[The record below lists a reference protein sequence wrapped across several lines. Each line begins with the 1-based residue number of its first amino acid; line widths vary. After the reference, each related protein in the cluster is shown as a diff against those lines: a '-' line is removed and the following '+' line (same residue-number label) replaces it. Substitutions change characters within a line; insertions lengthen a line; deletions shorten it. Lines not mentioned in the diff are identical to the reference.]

1 MRIAS
6 VILSLLLHVGLALA
20 ALWSMAELGRAP
32 LPDKAYIVD
41 LVRLARPAPPRP
53 VAPAP
58 AAPAPAAPSR
68 ARAAPAPAAPA
79 PAAAPH
85 APPAAL
91 HRPRPA
97 SASAAAPP
105 PGPEAPAPPRR
116 LRRRAGVSLAAPR
129 PRRARPTGLRE
140 EDPTRALAQASAVQ
154 SGDTTHVAGLH
165 GFAAFADTFALDAC
179 GADTYVPEDYF
190 GHYAVGRDR
199 VVSVIDGREAYDAF
213 LFYDARTGLHRKLTR
228 RGEMIFTYGPAFD
241 QAEPVVGSVTILPK
255 KDRYEDKR
263 ILLPAQLVWLPDVPP
278 MQYGTRVEFTRAGV
292 AVEAPGGELA
302 GTLVLVPEREPVPG
316 VVLLHCA
323 DCAGP
328 ERMLGFAQALALHGL
343 AVLVYEGRGCG
354 PGQGGAV
361 SPGERAADAL
371 AALRTL
377 RAQPGV
383 DGARVGLWGQGAGG
397 SGGAGGL
404 GQRGAGFLVLAH
416 LPRSRPGPGPA
427 QDLGQS
433 RFRRCCFSR
442 GPSPRRCGPGTWTP
456 PGAPGRRGPGSS
468 PCACCPTLP
477 RAATPTPRASSRRAC
492 AWGARPGPGSAAR
505 AAASGRLE
513 NVFSRAALKG
523 CGNAKKDP
531 NPRVPG
537 QTRGLGSFE
546 RCGD

>member
-6 VILSLLLHVGLALA
+6 VVLSLLLHAALALGGLWVA
-20 ALWSMAELGRAP
+20 AWPGRAP
-32 LPDKAYIVD
+32 EPFVPVYTVD
-41 LVRLARPAPPRP
+41 LVRMAAPAPEPAPQAGPPPAPAAAPLPAPRA
-53 VAPAP
+53 VAPAPAPAAPRNAPVPPPPLASAPVPPQASTPVPPAPDAQPPAAPAFPWLPRADAP
-58 AAPAPAAPSR
+58 AAPAPAPD
-68 ARAAPAPAAPA
+68 
-79 PAAAPH
+79 
-85 APPAAL
+85 
-91 HRPRPA
+91 
-97 SASAAAPP
+97 
-105 PGPEAPAPPRR
+105 
-116 LRRRAGVSLAAPR
+116 APR
-129 PRRARPTGLRE
+129 EA
-140 EDPTRALAQASAVQ
+140 DPTRALAQASATQ
-154 SGDTTHVAGLH
+154 RGDTTYVTGLH

-383 DGARVGLWGQGAGG
+383 DGARAGLWGQG
-397 SGGAGGL
+397 GGAAVAAL
-404 GQRGAGFLVLAH
+404 AATRSVAPDFLVLA
-416 LPRSRPGPGPA
+416 LVPPGPEGAAGAPVALDGVQVPTLVLAMGPEPGTLWADQLEQVARAQRARPGQFEVRLVP
-427 QDLGQS
+427 D
-433 RFRRCCFSR
+433 
-442 GPSPRRCGPGTWTP
+442 SPDGSGGGGAADPDAEGRKP
-456 PGAPGRRGPGSS
+456 PGLRLGRVAGPWIRGPG
-468 PCACCPTLP
+468 
-477 RAATPTPRASSRRAC
+477 R
-492 AWGARPGPGSAAR
+492 
-505 AAASGRLE
+505 
-513 NVFSRAALKG
+513 
-523 CGNAKKDP
+523 
-531 NPRVPG
+531 
-537 QTRGLGSFE
+537 
-546 RCGD
+546 